1 MPLVPNESC
10 RPILA
15 VIESIASD
23 VAMETVSLRKKSP
36 NRVTERH
43 GARNCFTGL
52 FHAYSDIAE
61 VVPTGFDTC
70 TTILEECIDDAIRS
84 QGLSLFSGWPG
95 IGWMTSH
102 LNVDDDF
109 VGAHAD
115 QLLRAAIVDWPRWQG
130 YDLISGLVGAGVCLV
145 ERLPRDSAVH
155 GLTLVLECLEATA
168 VDTDDGTTWFT
179 APEFLPAWQRQL
191 APNGYF
197 NLGVAHGVPGVCWLL
212 GKLCLAGIERDRAET
227 LLNGSLRWLRSH
239 QPDPDQGELPSWIA
253 PGVDREPNRRMAWC
267 YGPLGASAVA
277 LEAAKA
283 IGDDQSANWA
293 RTLALSCAA
302 VAPAEAQIQDAGLCH
317 GAAGNT
323 QIFYRL
329 YRNTGEPTFHAAAL
343 RWFESTLAYRR
354 PGEGIGGYRMWGA
367 VEESRNG
374 WLDDASFLT
383 GSGGVGLAL
392 LSAVTDVEPK
402 WDRLLLLS

>member
-1 MPLVPNESC
+1 MPLIATESC

-23 VAMETVSLRKKSP
+23 VAMEAVPVGKEPGSKITH
-36 NRVTERH
+36 RH
-43 GARNCFTGL
+43 GTPNCFTGL

-70 TTILEECIDDAIRS
+70 ATILEECIDDAVPS

-102 LNVDDDF
+102 LNADDDS

-115 QLLRAAIVDWPRWQG
+115 RLLRVALVDWPRWQG
-130 YDLISGLVGAGVCLV
+130 YDLISGLVGAGVCFL
-145 ERLPRDSAVH
+145 ERLPRSSAIH
-155 GLTLVLECLEATA
+155 GLTLVLACLEATA
-168 VDTDDGTTWFT
+168 VDTDDGITWFT
-179 APEFLPAWQRQL
+179 SPEFLPAWQREH

-212 GKLCLAGIERDRAET
+212 GKLCLAGIERDRAES
-227 LLNGSLRWLRSH
+227 LLNGSLRWLRSK
-239 QPDPDQGELPSWIA
+239 QPDPGQGELPSWIA

-277 LEAAKA
+277 LEAARA
-283 IGDDQSANWA
+283 IGDLEGVDWA
-293 RTLALSCAA
+293 RTLALACAA

-317 GAAGNT
+317 GAAGNA

-329 YRNTGEPTFHAAAL
+329 YKNTEEPTFRAAAL
-343 RWFESTLAYRR
+343 RWFEATLAYRR

-367 VEESRNG
+367 VEESRHG

-392 LSAVTDVEPK
+392 LSAVTDVEPH